1 MGIGDLFQH
10 RTDRRALKHHI
21 ALFAPGGELSE
32 NRAAAFALRDQQL
45 QVFRAR
51 IVRWRGAQ
59 HFLGDEV
66 NGGERRAEFMRGRSG
81 EPAGAP
87 AAPSA
92 SREKRDSM
100 TITIAPFQRTE
111 VKLEMTK
118 GQKASYRWKADA
130 ADVTFNLHGEGPDA
144 PGGRAYSYARGSSRA
159 ETGEIVALFD
169 GDHGWSWRNTSD
181 KPVKIVVTAW
191 GQFQKLKQP

>member
-1 MGIGDLFQH
+1 MTELCSTPESHTIGR
-10 RTDRRALKHHI
+10 RTGLATLWMVVS
-21 ALFAPGGELSE
+21 LVCGSS
-32 NRAAAFALRDQQL
+32 AFAQ
-45 QVFRAR
+45 
-51 IVRWRGAQ
+51 
-59 HFLGDEV
+59 
-66 NGGERRAEFMRGRSG
+66 GRSG